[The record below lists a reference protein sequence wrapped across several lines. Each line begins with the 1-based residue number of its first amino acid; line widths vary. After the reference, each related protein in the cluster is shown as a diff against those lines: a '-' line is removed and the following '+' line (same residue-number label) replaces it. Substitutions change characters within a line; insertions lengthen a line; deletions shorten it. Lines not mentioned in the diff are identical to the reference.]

1 MEHNIYGPV
10 SLNKSKLKFDQIAKI
25 IEKNMELNENE
36 IIEQDETEWIER
48 RKHDLILR
56 KCRLNAQRLIK
67 EYQTKI
73 QQKNRQI
80 ELLVKE
86 VKRQKFIIDTFSKNG
101 TSSSQTTI
109 ENEKNGTVSDSEVMP
124 IAYADNEI
132 QHSLPKYAKENS
144 SNSCSPTKQRI
155 GYTKMSAN
163 CVNRR
168 TEVVRKKPSLLSIQI
183 QPYIKSNNP
192 SLANSY
198 SCDVCNKTM
207 SSRRVLA
214 VG

>member
-1 MEHNIYGPV
+1 MEINV
-10 SLNKSKLKFDQIAKI
+10 
-25 IEKNMELNENE
+25 NE
-36 IIEQDETEWIER
+36 IIQQDDDWIER

-56 KCRLNAQRLIK
+56 KYRLNAQRLIK
-67 EYQTKI
+67 EYQSKI

-86 VKRQKFIIDTFSKNG
+86 VKRQKFVIETFSKNG
-101 TSSSQTTI
+101 TSSAQATI
-109 ENEKNGTVSDSEVMP
+109 ENEKNGMVSDSEIEP
-124 IAYADNEI
+124 IPYTDTGI
-132 QHSLPKYAKENS
+132 QHTIPKYAKEKS
-144 SNSCSPTKQRI
+144 SNSCGVTKQRI
-155 GYTKMSAN
+155 TYTKSTAN

-168 TEVVRKKPSLLSIQI
+168 VEVPRKKPSLVSIQI

-192 SLANSY
+192 SLANLY

-214 VG
+214 VGSSICV